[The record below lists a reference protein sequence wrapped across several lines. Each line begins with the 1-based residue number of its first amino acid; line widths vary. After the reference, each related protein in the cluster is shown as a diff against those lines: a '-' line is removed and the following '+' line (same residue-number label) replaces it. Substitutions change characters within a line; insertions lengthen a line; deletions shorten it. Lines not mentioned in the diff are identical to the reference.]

1 MQYQRGSNKTKRA
14 DALTDFVTQQ
24 NSHSKQAHL
33 ALRQAARRR
42 RSSACP
48 PSLLLR
54 PEGGGQVTHHPRRHP
69 RGTHMMVGG
78 VEGVER
84 PHREGLAAVSPAEQ
98 LEQRYNHNREERGAR
113 KKANVASL
121 RRCGGEYG
129 GVRGTHAQN
138 RETPRNKRSREQRR
152 GTQLVDWPR
161 RSRKRSVREHQLGR
175 SVKCA
180 RRSIRPHKNVNLQHP
195 PATASPDRC
204 ELL

>member
-1 MQYQRGSNKTKRA
+1 MQYQRGSNNTKRA
-14 DALTDFVTQQ
+14 GALTDFVTQQ

-54 PEGGGQVTHHPRRHP
+54 SEGGGQVTHHPRRHP
-69 RGTHMMVGG
+69 RGTHIMVGG

-98 LEQRYNHNREERGAR
+98 LEQRYNHNGEERGAR

-121 RRCGGEYG
+121 RQCGGEYG
-129 GVRGTHAQN
+129 GVRGRHAQN
-138 RETPRNKRSREQRR
+138 REAPRNKRNRGQRR
-152 GTQLVDWPR
+152 GTQLANWPR
-161 RSRKRSVREHQLGR
+161 RSRRTVGRRTPIGKKRQVCTSKYQTAQNRQLTTSTSHCVTG
-175 SVKCA
+175 
-180 RRSIRPHKNVNLQHP
+180 
-195 PATASPDRC
+195 
-204 ELL
+204 